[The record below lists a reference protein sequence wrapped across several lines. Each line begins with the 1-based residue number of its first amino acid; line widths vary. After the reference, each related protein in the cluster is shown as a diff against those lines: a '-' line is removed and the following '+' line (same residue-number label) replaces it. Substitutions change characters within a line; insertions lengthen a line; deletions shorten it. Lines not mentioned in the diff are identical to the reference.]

1 MQSQNTSSL
10 ASKLCVCHTD
20 VFGSVSSVHQA
31 SGPYW
36 KIFYLSSSWYGPSK
50 AWGSCQKGRG
60 QYSTRNSQKS
70 IKSWFQ
76 GLMYDPELVR
86 VNKGFIIWI
95 SIYYGSLLIFVR
107 EQIVQEN
114 LAQLLVCI
122 FTVALHPNKLFSY
135 QNDVLFSRKHQ
146 YLTNLQVSW
155 FDLAPL
161 PSQLSANSSLAF

>member
-10 ASKLCVCHTD
+10 ASKLYVCHTD

-36 KIFYLSSSWYGPSK
+36 KIFYLS
-50 AWGSCQKGRG
+50 RG

-86 VNKGFIIWI
+86 VNKGSIIWI

-135 QNDVLFSRKHQ
+135 QNDVLFSRKQQ
-146 YLTNLQVSW
+146 YLTNLQVS
-155 FDLAPL
+155 
-161 PSQLSANSSLAF
+161 